1 MVADGWWWWFT
12 LLVRPH
18 SIHDITITSTRL
30 ATNDLNCQPYL
41 DLCSVEPNVNLIK
54 LLLQLHLSTT
64 LSFKLNKKII
74 EVFAKL
80 SSMREDRLTHSSQ
93 AGSA

>member
-12 LLVRPH
+12 LLVRTG

-30 ATNDLNCQPYL
+30 ATNDLNCQHYL
-41 DLCSVEPNVNLIK
+41 DLCSTQLNVNLIK

-80 SSMREDRLTHSSQ
+80 SSRREEDRLTD
-93 AGSA
+93 